1 MRAKYLAVLALS
13 IATPQLA
20 FAQADLAPNV
30 SSEPIDPAR
39 LEAAQRIAIRILP
52 DGTYAK
58 IMEASMG
65 LMMKSATDA
74 IGNMPLAQLAQ
85 IGGLQQ
91 DDVAHLGDGKL
102 KELMAIIDP
111 VFDQRTNLMMKSMMG
126 SMTKMMSTMEP
137 GVREGL
143 NRAFA
148 RRYSLE
154 QLNDL
159 NRFFDTPTGQKYAAD
174 TMLIYTDL
182 EVMAAMQAMMPK
194 LMDQMPEM
202 MKEMQSEV
210 AALPKPREW
219 EDLSKVER
227 EKFAKLLGTTV
238 PAIESERAK
247 RRRGH

>member
-1 MRAKYLAVLALS
+1 VRVKYLSVLALS

-20 FAQADLAPNV
+20 LAQGVPAPTV

-39 LEAAQRIAIRILP
+39 LEAAQRVVIRILP

-58 IMEASMG
+58 IMAASMD
-65 LMMKSATDA
+65 LIMKSATDA

-85 IGGLQQ
+85 IGGLEQEE
-91 DDVAHLGDGKL
+91 VARLGDGKL

-111 VFDQRTNLMMKSMMG
+111 AFDQRTNLMMKSMMG
-126 SMTKMMSTMEP
+126 SMTEMMTAMEP
-137 GVREGL
+137 SVRVGL

-148 RRYSLE
+148 RRYSLD

-174 TMLIYTDL
+174 TMLIYTDP

-194 LMDQMPEM
+194 LMEQMPEM
-202 MKEMQSEV
+202 MREMQAET

-219 EDLSKVER
+219 EDLSRADR
-227 EKFAKLLGTTV
+227 EKFAGLLGTTV
-238 PAIESERAK
+238 SAIESDRAK
-247 RRRGH
+247 RQRRH